1 MSDCG
6 VYKITNIIN
15 NKYYI
20 GSAKDLKSRKRV
32 HFYLLRKDKHHSIHL
47 QRSCNKYGIDN
58 FKFEVIEHCDNT
70 LEREQ
75 YYIDTLNPSYN
86 INLKAT
92 NRQDTPNLSR
102 RKLNNEQ
109 VLKAFKLKQERY
121 TSKNIAKIFNYD
133 ASSLSRIFSGKHYR
147 ELTKDLEL
155 NHKLIPHKSKMRLK
169 EQDIEIIVNR
179 LKKGYTQKSI
189 ANDMNIDQSTVSLI
203 KKRRNCV

>member
-32 HFYLLRKDKHHSIHL
+32 
-47 QRSCNKYGIDN
+47 Q
-58 FKFEVIEHCDNT
+58 
-70 LEREQ
+70 
-75 YYIDTLNPSYN
+75 
-86 INLKAT
+86 
-92 NRQDTPNLSR
+92 
-102 RKLNNEQ
+102 
-109 VLKAFKLKQERY
+109 
-121 TSKNIAKIFNYD
+121 
-133 ASSLSRIFSGKHYR
+133 
-147 ELTKDLEL
+147 KDLEL

-179 LKKGYTQKSI
+179 LKKGHTQKSI